1 MRLLT
6 LLLIV
11 VLSLPGLAQELRYE
25 NYVYQ
30 PDIRTVILARNTA
43 IYDPQPIISLDGGD
57 QLKLMF
63 DQMLS
68 QNEFYNYTIVHCDAN
83 WNPSDLQASE
93 YIMGNPMGE
102 ISNFSFSTNTYQ
114 QYVHYNLTFPQENM
128 KLTKSGNYLLKV
140 FANFNEE
147 DLVLTRRF
155 MVLDSKTSIKATV
168 NSATSAKFR
177 NSHQEIDF
185 EVDHKG
191 YTIPNP
197 FTDVKVTILQ
207 NNSWENAIYDL
218 KPLFSN
224 GQILNF
230 NFEEGNLF
238 QGGHEFRAFDIR
250 SLRFFSNQ
258 VVKKYRDS
266 VTNVVLRL
274 DESRSHL
281 TYTQWVDYNGKRVI
295 ENKDGVNI
303 VEDGDYALVHFY
315 LNTGDKSELGEIYI
329 YGELSDWQLDNQF
342 KMTYDPV
349 NNWYYGSA
357 LLKQSYYNYQYVLKD
372 KDGQLDYTF
381 TEGSH
386 YETENDYTILVYH
399 RNVFYGYDE
408 LIGSI
413 RKNSGANI
421 RNNY

>member
-6 LLLIV
+6 ILFI
-11 VLSLPGLAQELRYE
+11 LSLAVQAHSQELRYE

-30 PDIRTVILARNTA
+30 SDIRTVILAKNTSL
-43 IYDPQPIISLDGGD
+43 YEPQPIISLNGGD
-57 QLKLMF
+57 KLKLMF
-63 DQMLS
+63 DQMVA
-68 QNEFYNYTIVHCDAN
+68 QNEFYNYTLVHCDAN
-83 WNPSDLQASE
+83 WNPSDLQDAE

-102 ISNFSFSTNTYQ
+102 ITQFSYSTNTYQ
-114 QYVHYNLTFPQENM
+114 QYVHYSLTFPQENM

-140 FANFNEE
+140 FANFNEDE
-147 DLVLTRRF
+147 LVLTRRF
-155 MVLDSKTSIKATV
+155 MVLDSRTTIKATV
-168 NSATSAKFR
+168 NSATVPKYR
-177 NSHQEIDF
+177 NSHQEVDF
-185 EVDHKG
+185 EVDHNG

-197 FTDVKVTILQ
+197 FKDVKVTILQ

-224 GQILNF
+224 GQVLTF
-230 NFEEGNLF
+230 NYEEENLF

-258 VVKKYRDS
+258 VVRKYKDS
-266 VTNVVLRL
+266 VTNVVLRP

-281 TYTQWVDYNGKRVI
+281 SYTQWVDYNGKRVI

-315 LNTGDKSELGEIYI
+315 LKTGDKTNLGDIYI
-329 YGELSDWQLDNQF
+329 YGELSDWQLREQF
-342 KMTYDPV
+342 KMSYDPA

-357 LLKQSYYNYQYVLKD
+357 LLKQSYYNYLYVLKD
-372 KDGQLDYTF
+372 DQGQLDFTF

-386 YETENDYTILVYH
+386 FETENDYTILVYH
-399 RNVFYGYDE
+399 KNIFYGYDE

-413 RKNSGANI
+413 KKNSGADI
-421 RNNY
+421 RENY